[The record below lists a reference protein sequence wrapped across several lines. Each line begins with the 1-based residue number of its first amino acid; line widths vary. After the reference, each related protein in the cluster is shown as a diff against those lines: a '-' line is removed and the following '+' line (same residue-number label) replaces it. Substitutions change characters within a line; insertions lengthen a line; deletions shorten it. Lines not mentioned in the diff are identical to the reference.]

1 MTTGN
6 ERGAAGDRL
15 RDEATQVL
23 DEVVE
28 LISGI
33 AAAQIH
39 QRQLTATV
47 SVEGERITV
56 VADASGAVDR
66 IEFADD
72 IDELSYGQL
81 ARSTLRAAQQA
92 AEQVR
97 DRADELLAPLR
108 SLHARL
114 PKLSDLVDWLPPQDE
129 LPPPPRA
136 LLTPPDERDP
146 RPDPVP
152 GHDDPETLELIE
164 LQQQRALLYAVGAAA
179 GGRVTVAVNADGVMI
194 DLRLSGNVGDLDYD
208 ELAEVIVECSRVAVA
223 AVARK
228 VAALYGT
235 GRDDR
240 PHYEGPT
247 AMVAELNLFRD
258 QLR

>member
-1 MTTGN
+1 MTTES

-15 RDEATQVL
+15 RGEATQVL

-97 DRADELLAPLR
+97 ARADELLAPLR

-129 LPPPPRA
+129 LPSPPRA
-136 LLTPPDERDP
+136 SLTPPDERDP

-152 GHDDPETLELIE
+152 GLDPETVELIE
-164 LQQQRALLYAVGAAA
+164 LQQQRALLYAVGAAQ

-240 PHYEGPT
+240 PHYEGPA